1 MSFANVLILGSGSVA
16 TYLASYLQQ
25 DNTNSVRKII
35 VASKSDSAEK
45 LANTINLTGILR
57 VGYAAR
63 RVNYANIDVCDMDS
77 LANLIN
83 EEDINIV
90 VNATRAMPGLKYG
103 AIGSKIGISEYG
115 IWTPFSYM
123 LFEKV
128 ALGCFKSNLFEKGGL
143 LINTSLPDVTIPIL
157 FKHHPEFSEYSHQ
170 ILGSGN
176 IYHLAGRFAMFLRD
190 INLTRVA
197 IYGSHCSS
205 RLATSGAYEEIN
217 PSKHMIVL
225 SESYN
230 TVTNRWNIDRLNSS
244 AVKKLCSL
252 SADLKIQPDKY
263 RNQMNASSNYN
274 LIINAVNGS
283 EFNNRYISHSSGFQ
297 GRIGGYPIVFK
308 RSCISPCGLMIPCL
322 HSSIEIL
329 GEESVVEVNA
339 ESMKFDGINSIE
351 SDKIVFTKE
360 LSAKIGKFIGKGC
373 SEFKELKFSDFE
385 NYRSKIQKKLE
396 KILPSCK
403 N

>member
-25 DNTNSVRKII
+25 DNTNSVRKVI

-45 LANTINLTGILR
+45 LANTINLTGVLR

-63 RVNYANIDVCDMDS
+63 RISHACIDVNDEEN
-77 LANLIN
+77 LAKLILS
-83 EEDINIV
+83 EDINIV

-103 AIGSKIGISEYG
+103 AVGSKIGISEYG
-115 IWTPFSYM
+115 MWTPFSYK

-128 ALGCFKSNLFEKGGL
+128 ALACEKGGLFMKGGL
-143 LINTSLPDVTIPIL
+143 LINTSLPDITIPIL
-157 FKHHPEFSEYSHQ
+157 LNQHPEFMDYSRQ

-176 IYHLAGRFAMFLRD
+176 IYHLAGRFAMFLR
-190 INLTRVA
+190 NMGPTRIA

-205 RLATSGAYEEIN
+205 RLATSGAYSKLN
-217 PSKHMIVL
+217 PAKHMIVL
-225 SESYN
+225 SETYDPKS
-230 TVTNRWNIDRLNSS
+230 NRWNIDRVSSS
-244 AVKKLCSL
+244 ALKTFCELATNL
-252 SADLKIQPDKY
+252 SIQSDKY

-308 RSCISPCGLMIPCL
+308 RINTTPCGLMIPSI
-322 HSSIEIL
+322 HDSIEIL
-329 GEESVVEVNA
+329 GEESVIEVNT
-339 ESMKFDGINSIE
+339 ESMKFDGIEAIE
-351 SDKIVFTKE
+351 SDKIVFTQE
-360 LSAKIGKFIGKGC
+360 LSSKLGKFMGKGNTGL
-373 SEFKELKFSDFE
+373 KELKFSDFE

-396 KILPSCK
+396 KI
-403 N
+403 